1 MTPRNITSAVDRL
14 ASPVSFF
21 PVTGS
26 IPRDN
31 RLTNGSRRPAG
42 SYVNGSAAGAGAAAP
57 GAAGCA
63 VPGCAGCAAAGCA
76 GCTAGAPCAGTTAT
90 LAATSAAA
98 ITNVFIDVVFNFLLS
113 TFHFPL
119 FTFHFPLVRLRRRF
133 RGLQQHEGRR
143 HAIDADRRSGLRLL
157 LRANGNI
164 ADVDDSRELA
174 DAIEEH

>member
-63 VPGCAGCAAAGCA
+63 APGCT

-90 LAATSAAA
+90 LAATSAVA

-143 HAIDADRRSGLRLL
+143 HAIDADRRSGLRD
-157 LRANGNI
+157 RKS
-164 ADVDDSRELA
+164 VVRERV
-174 DAIEEH
+174 